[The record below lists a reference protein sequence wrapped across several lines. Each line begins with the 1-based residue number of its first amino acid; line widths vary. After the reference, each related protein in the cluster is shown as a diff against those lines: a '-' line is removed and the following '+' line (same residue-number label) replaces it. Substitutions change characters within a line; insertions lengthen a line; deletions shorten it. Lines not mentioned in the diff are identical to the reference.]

1 LKKLIFILLILIL
14 VSCKVTQPA
23 EKADFDSI
31 LNSPKPQILFLDL
44 FFRYDSLLNKSSA
57 GLINIKIVP
66 GSLKTDF
73 DSKEKAEK
81 GDVIISFTDDKLNH
95 LKTIIIDNSFILKN
109 EYSDEDGTLVWAESK
124 VTERE
129 YSLRTRFASGSSYII
144 VKLLDKNNGR
154 DTIELMKI
162 NLKEI
167 FNENAD

>member
-1 LKKLIFILLILIL
+1 
-14 VSCKVTQPA
+14 
-23 EKADFDSI
+23 
-31 LNSPKPQILFLDL
+31 
-44 FFRYDSLLNKSSA
+44 
-57 GLINIKIVP
+57 
-66 GSLKTDF
+66 
-73 DSKEKAEK
+73 
-81 GDVIISFTDDKLNH
+81 VIISFTDDKLNH